1 MVSKRI
7 VKLVHSL
14 RQKKGRESERLFVAE
29 GKRLVTDLVA
39 GGMRPVALFVTEASL
54 PLLPVLAHC
63 GVTPEVCSASEMNAL
78 SGLVHPPKG
87 EGMLAL
93 FPLPADSEDA
103 QAEASLPA
111 RELCLAL
118 DSVQD
123 PGNLGTILRT
133 ADWFGIRHIFAS
145 TETADVY
152 APKVVQ
158 ATMGAVARVRMHY
171 VNLPAFLDK
180 VSEEVP
186 VYGTFLDGDNLYAR
200 PLRFEDRGILVMGNE
215 GRGISEEVAARVT
228 HRLLIPPYPA
238 GGTGAESL
246 NVGAATAILCAE
258 MRRSLM

>member
-1 MVSKRI
+1 M
-7 VKLVHSL
+7 KLVHSL
-14 RQKKGRESERLFVAE
+14 RQKKGRESENLFVAE

-39 GGMRPVALFVTEASL
+39 NGMRPVALFVTEASL
-54 PLLPVLAHC
+54 PLSPVLLRC

-87 EGMLAL
+87 EGMLGL
-93 FPLPADSEDA
+93 FPIPADSEGADV
-103 QAEASLPA
+103 ETVLPA
-111 RELCLAL
+111 KELCLAL
-118 DSVQD
+118 DGVQD

-133 ADWFGIRHIFAS
+133 ADWFGIRHVFAS
-145 TETADVY
+145 AETADVY

-158 ATMGAVARVRMHY
+158 ATMGAVARVRVHR
-171 VNLPAFLDK
+171 VSLPDFL
-180 VSEEVP
+180 EEVAKNAP
-186 VYGTFLDGDNLYAR
+186 VYGTFLDGDDLYAR
-200 PLRFEDRGILVMGNE
+200 SIRFEDRGVLVMGNE

-258 MRRSLM
+258 MRRSLLKINQN

>member
-1 MVSKRI
+1 
-7 VKLVHSL
+7 
-14 RQKKGRESERLFVAE
+14 
-29 GKRLVTDLVA
+29 
-39 GGMRPVALFVTEASL
+39 
-54 PLLPVLAHC
+54 
-63 GVTPEVCSASEMNAL
+63 
-78 SGLVHPPKG
+78 
-87 EGMLAL
+87 MLAL

-180 VSEEVP
+180 VSDEVP

-200 PLRFEDRGILVMGNE
+200 SLRFEDRGILVMGNE

-258 MRRSLM
+258 MRRSLINATDETYKRAR